1 MFCHLHAWHAS
12 CWVYGGRP
20 GLKRCTNS
28 HSVAFVVGFKI
39 FPMHLL
45 SACSVLP
52 CQTVWLKNWSP
63 RLRLHCMSLLI
74 KRCYAELIWA
84 GKKRFEITRL
94 ARFST
99 KVQENHTLVF
109 HWCSQ
114 ERLHCPVVRRME
126 FDSIE
131 SMRRALELS
140 AVLPGHSYDEAFV
153 PWQMFAF
160 GIFVFAS
167 LESLDLVICALL
179 SLPLS
184 RKGFL
189 LGFTFHDACVQAV
202 YKELGYDDQKLVAL
216 ELVPEEWNYIM
227 EKHTW
232 KMRGIERSVSPLL
245 PFHPSFLQTF
255 VAGWL
260 CFVVL
265 RFCLPVLKLSEF
277 LHNYLQVHSSIA

>member
-1 MFCHLHAWHAS
+1 M
-12 CWVYGGRP
+12 
-20 GLKRCTNS
+20 
-28 HSVAFVVGFKI
+28 
-39 FPMHLL
+39 
-45 SACSVLP
+45 
-52 CQTVWLKNWSP
+52 
-63 RLRLHCMSLLI
+63 
-74 KRCYAELIWA
+74 
-84 GKKRFEITRL
+84 
-94 ARFST
+94 
-99 KVQENHTLVF
+99 LVF

-114 ERLHCPVVRRME
+114 ERLHCRVVRRME

-202 YKELGYDDQKLVAL
+202 YKELGYDDQK
-216 ELVPEEWNYIM
+216 
-227 EKHTW
+227 HF
-232 KMRGIERSVSPLL
+232 R
-245 PFHPSFLQTF
+245 
-255 VAGWL
+255 GWL
-260 CFVVL
+260 VVFCGFVRQLRKKIVNVL
-265 RFCLPVLKLSEF
+265 FC
-277 LHNYLQVHSSIA
+277 

>member
-1 MFCHLHAWHAS
+1 M
-12 CWVYGGRP
+12 
-20 GLKRCTNS
+20 
-28 HSVAFVVGFKI
+28 
-39 FPMHLL
+39 
-45 SACSVLP
+45 
-52 CQTVWLKNWSP
+52 
-63 RLRLHCMSLLI
+63 
-74 KRCYAELIWA
+74 
-84 GKKRFEITRL
+84 
-94 ARFST
+94 
-99 KVQENHTLVF
+99 LVF

-114 ERLHCPVVRRME
+114 ERLHCRVVRRME

-140 AVLPGHSYDEAFV
+140 AAFV

-216 ELVPEEWNYIM
+216 ELVPEEWNDIM
-227 EKHTW
+227 EKHT
-232 KMRGIERSVSPLL
+232 
-245 PFHPSFLQTF
+245 
-255 VAGWL
+255 
-260 CFVVL
+260 
-265 RFCLPVLKLSEF
+265 
-277 LHNYLQVHSSIA
+277 

>member
-1 MFCHLHAWHAS
+1 
-12 CWVYGGRP
+12 
-20 GLKRCTNS
+20 
-28 HSVAFVVGFKI
+28 
-39 FPMHLL
+39 
-45 SACSVLP
+45 
-52 CQTVWLKNWSP
+52 
-63 RLRLHCMSLLI
+63 MSLLI

-84 GKKRFEITRL
+84 GKKRFEIRRL

-114 ERLHCPVVRRME
+114 ERLHCRVVRRME

-131 SMRRALELS
+131 SMLRALELS
-140 AVLPGHSYDEAFV
+140 AVLPGHSYDEALV

-179 SLPLS
+179 CSPLS

-189 LGFTFHDACVQAV
+189 LGFTFHDARVQAV

-216 ELVPEEWNYIM
+216 ELVPEEWLTDVQP
-227 EKHTW
+227 KT
-232 KMRGIERSVSPLL
+232 KRRKKGGRD
-245 PFHPSFLQTF
+245 
-255 VAGWL
+255 
-260 CFVVL
+260 
-265 RFCLPVLKLSEF
+265 
-277 LHNYLQVHSSIA
+277 